1 MEQTIAHLDFF
12 CPNKYC
18 PDYSKR
24 GLGNISVRN
33 RYGKNHKRLLRCKS
47 CDAKFSERKL
57 TFFYRMHTKEAK
69 IKEVIEYLLEGM
81 SYREAANAAK
91 IDKDTVQRIW
101 KRFLDYCEESL
112 NDLLEEFNIQLEDLV
127 THLYNRTSRKN
138 RYNLAYK
145 MMSEGKAE

>member
-1 MEQTIAHLDFF
+1 
-12 CPNKYC
+12 
-18 PDYSKR
+18 
-24 GLGNISVRN
+24 
-33 RYGKNHKRLLRCKS
+33 
-47 CDAKFSERKL
+47 
-57 TFFYRMHTKEAK
+57 MHTKEAK